1 MEIYR
6 TFDKATRSIVSDRK
20 AYGGQVFD
28 SNSTR
33 VKFTLQNEGQDWDFR
48 AEGYRPFIVFNVF
61 DANGN
66 PYVYGEDS
74 SPAFSGHEFTIPYE
88 ITSQAP
94 SLRVEYQLWF
104 VAAEYADSFNG
115 TPDGMLT
122 TTYVLSAVDGIA
134 FRQSCIKPPK
144 PGCGC
149 RDPGFSPALAPTIA
163 GPLEF
168 LRSRAIIR
176 PVENMAHINDEGKT
190 QGIDLIFKSLS
201 GDYQEMWLNVPLLSE
216 DGKLGM
222 DALPTGNAYG
232 QIPLLKSSVGT
243 GNAIVYDGASGGF
256 IAKAVAAS
264 ATAAQANPS
273 ALMTAMASVTS
284 MEYVKTMEAEAGS
297 HFLRLLDGNKQEIC
311 HVDLPLESMIKKA
324 YYDASKKALIFEV
337 DGAEEPIVVPVH
349 DLIDLYQGSDDI
361 TIEMVS
367 PGSAEDPT
375 IYRIS
380 LSSTFLARISDDEG
394 NLARHKDDVS
404 NPHRVTKAQVGL
416 SEVENLSPA
425 NMPVSTATSA
435 LVDSVRSELKAADDA
450 LDVRVD
456 SLEVDLR
463 GNGETEGLIGRHER
477 DTKDLYSQLAD
488 ANSNIALRYTKSEVN
503 ELLGAKQDT
512 LSPGNYIKIEGNRI
526 SYDGPNV
533 KVDPELS
540 SSSES
545 PVQNKVITAALDKK
559 QDKLHLGSYLEF
571 GADGRLNATV
581 PPVSVDSMLSYS
593 SVNPVQNKVV
603 AEALDKKANIG
614 EGVSVWKGVTQN
626 GLYLY
631 NSGDVVV
638 YGDALYISKVDNN
651 DHHPDD
657 ETCWAPVRSGATKE
671 VGITPAT
678 FIGVFGNDVET
689 VYTITHNLRS
699 RNLVFSFMRN
709 DGSYQYVYPT
719 MVASPTLNTIRVQ
732 LPSPPGR
739 NKLCV
744 NIIKA
749 RTISASAVTEFPQ
762 VVEFVTPDTL
772 WEISQDSGTPLY
784 IKAYN
789 SEGVEIEGDAIQN
802 SISDYSPVT
811 VEFTEQQTGK
821 LFVQAASKVVEY
833 EPVFNG
839 TRYRMEI
846 EVDATDYLVQC
857 FADGEGQI
865 RPDTFYEDG
874 KLIVESDILW
884 EGVVALY
891 KATKTKSWKA
901 ADMTETE
908 DGSFEESF
916 RHDLGRVVGAQLWNE
931 EEGMLMADFRCP
943 TLYTVKVTT
952 HMRVDGTLLVI

>member
-6 TFDKATRSIVSDRK
+6 TFDKATRSITSDRK

-66 PYVYGEDS
+66 PYVYGEET
-74 SPAFSGHEFTIPYE
+74 SPAFSGYEFTIPYE

-122 TTYVLSAVDGIA
+122 TTYILSAVDGIA

-201 GDYQEMWLNVPLLSE
+201 GEYQEMWLNVPLLSE

-256 IAKAVAAS
+256 IAKAVASS
-264 ATAAQANPS
+264 ATAAQANPA

-284 MEYVKTMEAEAGS
+284 MEYVKTMESEAGS

-324 YYDASKKALIFEV
+324 YYDASKKALVFEV

-380 LSSTFLARISDDEG
+380 LSSSFLKRVSDNEE
-394 NLARHKDDVS
+394 NLARHKDDIS

-416 SEVENLSPA
+416 GNVENISPA
-425 NMPVSTATSA
+425 NMPVSDATSA
-435 LVDSVRSELKAADDA
+435 VINDVRSDLEAADSALSTRIGVLDVLLNGDGEKQGLIDAHIKDVSRIDLELASVRGDMETKASKAEL
-450 LDVRVD
+450 
-456 SLEVDLR
+456 
-463 GNGETEGLIGRHER
+463 
-477 DTKDLYSQLAD
+477 
-488 ANSNIALRYTKSEVN
+488 NIAVS
-503 ELLGAKQDT
+503 GKQDK
-512 LSPGNYIKIEGNRI
+512 LIAGANIGISDENVI
-526 SYDGPNV
+526 SYVGPNID
-533 KVDPELS
+533 VDDRMS
-540 SSSES
+540 ATSTN
-545 PVQNKVITAALDKK
+545 PVQNRVVVQELDKK
-559 QDKLHLGSYLEF
+559 QDKLVLGTYLEF
-571 GADGRLNATV
+571 RDGKLNATV
-581 PPVSVDSMLSYS
+581 PPVAVDSSLSYTS
-593 SVNPVQNKVV
+593 TNPVENRAV
-603 AEALDKKANIG
+603 AKALDLKANIG
-614 EGVSVWKGVTQN
+614 EGVSVWKGVTQG
-626 GLYLY
+626 GLYMY

-638 YGDALYISKVDNN
+638 YDNALYISKVDNN

-657 ETCWAPVRSGATKE
+657 ETCWAVVQSGAVTQK

-678 FIGVFGNDVET
+678 FIGVFGNET
-689 VYTITHNLRS
+689 DTLYTVTHNLAS

-732 LPSPPGR
+732 LPSPPGK

-749 RTISASAVTEFPQ
+749 RTITPSAVTEFPA
-762 VVEFVTPDTL
+762 VINFTTPDSV
-772 WEISQDSGTPLY
+772 WEVYNDSATPLY
-784 IKAYN
+784 VKAYN
-789 SEGVEIEGDAIQN
+789 DAGEEIEGDVTQD

-811 VEFTEQQTGK
+811 ETFESQKTGK
-821 LFVQAASKVVEY
+821 LFLQKADAVHEY
-833 EPVFNG
+833 DGTKLEIPVDS
-839 TRYRMEI
+839 TMYC
-846 EVDATDYLVQC
+846 VQC
-857 FADGEGQI
+857 YRDGTGQC
-865 RPDTFYEDG
+865 RPDMYYENG
-874 KLIVESDILW
+874 KLIITSDIAW
-884 EGVVALY
+884 TGTVALY
-891 KATKTKSWKA
+891 KASKSKTWKA
-901 ADMTETE
+901 SEMVQLADGTYEITYQ
-908 DGSFEESF
+908 
-916 RHDLGRVVGAQLWNE
+916 HNLGRVVGAQVWNDE
-931 EEGMLMADFRCP
+931 MGFLITGFKCLTDN
-943 TLYTVKVTT
+943 KVAVTSDIPF
-952 HMRVDGTLLVI
+952 DGTLLVI

>member
-122 TTYVLSAVDGIA
+122 TTYILSAVDGIA

-380 LSSTFLARISDDEG
+380 LSSSFLARIADDED

-425 NMPVSTATSA
+425 NMPVSTATEA
-435 LVDSVRSELKAADDA
+435 RIQDVRTELVQTDDA
-450 LDVRVD
+450 LSTRIGVLDV
-456 SLEVDLR
+456 LL
-463 GNGETEGLIGRHER
+463 NGDGEKQGLIDAHIKDVSRIDLELASVRGDME
-477 DTKDLYSQLAD
+477 TKA
-488 ANSNIALRYTKSEVN
+488 TKSELNTAVSS
-503 ELLGAKQDT
+503 KQDK
-512 LSPGNYIKIEGNRI
+512 LIAGANIGISDENVI
-526 SYDGPNV
+526 SYVGPNID
-533 KVDPELS
+533 VDDRMS
-540 SSSES
+540 ATSTN
-545 PVQNKVITAALDKK
+545 PVQNRVVVQELDKK
-559 QDKLHLGSYLEF
+559 QDKLVLGTYLEF
-571 GADGRLNATV
+571 RDGKLNATV
-581 PPVSVDSMLSYS
+581 PPVAVDSSLSYTS
-593 SVNPVQNKVV
+593 TNPVENRAV
-603 AEALDKKANIG
+603 AKALDLKANIG
-614 EGVSVWKGVTQN
+614 EGVSVWKGVTQG
-626 GLYLY
+626 GLYMY

-638 YGDALYISKVDNN
+638 YDNALYISKVDNN

-657 ETCWAPVRSGATKE
+657 ETCWAVVQSGAVTQK

-678 FIGVFGNDVET
+678 FIGVFGNET
-689 VYTITHNLRS
+689 DTLYTVTHNLES

-719 MVASPTLNTIRVQ
+719 MVASPTLNTIKVQ
-732 LPSPPGR
+732 LPSPPGK

-749 RTISASAVTEFPQ
+749 RTIAPSAVTEFPA
-762 VVEFVTPDTL
+762 VINFTTPDSV
-772 WEISQDSGTPLY
+772 WEVYNDSGTPLY
-784 IKAYN
+784 VKAYN
-789 SEGVEIEGDAIQN
+789 DAGEEIEGDVTQD

-811 VEFTEQQTGK
+811 ETFATQKTGK
-821 LFVQAASKVVEY
+821 LFLQKADAVYEY
-833 EPVFNG
+833 DGTKLEIPVDS
-839 TRYRMEI
+839 TMYC
-846 EVDATDYLVQC
+846 VQC
-857 FADGEGQI
+857 YRDGTGQC
-865 RPDTFYEDG
+865 RPDMYYENG
-874 KLIVESDILW
+874 KLVITSDIAW
-884 EGVVALY
+884 TGTVALY
-891 KATKTKSWKA
+891 KASKYKTWKA
-901 ADMTETE
+901 SEMTQLV
-908 DGSFEESF
+908 DGTYEITYQ
-916 RHDLGRVVGAQLWNE
+916 HNLGRVVGAQVWNDE
-931 EEGMLMADFRCP
+931 SGFLFTGFKCLTDN
-943 TLYTVKVTT
+943 KVAVTSDLPF
-952 HMRVDGTLLVI
+952 DGTLLVI

>member
-6 TFDKATRSIVSDRK
+6 TFDKATRSITSDRK

-33 VKFTLQNEGQDWDFR
+33 IKFTLKNEGEDWDFTT
-48 AEGYRPFIVFNVF
+48 EGYRPFIVFNVF

-66 PYVYGEDS
+66 PYVYGQDS
-74 SPAFSGHEFTIPYE
+74 SPAFSGYEFTIPYE

-115 TPDGMLT
+115 MPDGMLT
-122 TTYVLSAVDGIA
+122 TTYILSAVDGIA
-134 FRQSCIKPPK
+134 FRQSCIKPSK

-149 RDPGFSPALAPTIA
+149 KDPGFNPTLAPTVA

-168 LRSRAIIR
+168 LRSKAIIR
-176 PVENMAHINDEGKT
+176 PVEKMAHINDEGNT
-190 QGIDLIFKSLS
+190 QGLDLIFKSLS
-201 GDYQEMWLNVPLLSE
+201 GEYQEMWLNVPTLSD

-222 DALPTGNAYG
+222 DALPTGNKYG
-232 QIPLLKSSVGT
+232 QVPLLKSSVGN
-243 GNAIVYDGASGGF
+243 GNAIVYDGTAGGF
-256 IAKAVAAS
+256 VAKAVAS
-264 ATAAQANPS
+264 STTAAQANPA

-284 MEYVKTMEAEAGS
+284 MEYVKKMDSVAGA
-297 HFLRLLDGNKQEIC
+297 HFLRLLDGNRQEIC
-311 HVDLPLESMIKKA
+311 HVDLPLEQMISKA
-324 YYDASKKALIFEV
+324 YYDAASKSLIFEI
-337 DGAEEPIVVPVH
+337 DGAEEPLIVPVH
-349 DLIDLYQGSDDI
+349 DLVDLYEGSEDI

-367 PGSAEDPT
+367 PGSSEDAT
-375 IYRIS
+375 VYRIS
-380 LSSTFLARISDDEG
+380 LSSAFLKRIADDED
-394 NLARHKDDVS
+394 NLARHKDDLD

-416 SEVENLSPA
+416 GNVDNTSDA
-425 NMPVSTATSA
+425 NKPVSVATKSMIN
-435 LVDSVRSELKAADDA
+435 DVRSMLEESDVALDTRIDA
-450 LDVRVD
+450 LDVA
-456 SLEVDLR
+456 L
-463 GNGETEGLIGRHER
+463 NGEDGLIRRHES
-477 DTKDLYSQLAD
+477 DVQKLYNQLSEAS
-488 ANSNIALRYTKSEVN
+488 SNIAKRYTKDEVN
-503 ELLGAKQDT
+503 SLLGDKQDT
-512 LSPGNYIKIEGNRI
+512 LTGGDYIKIEGGKV
-526 SYDGPNV
+526 SYTGPNV
-533 KVDPELS
+533 KVDSELS
-540 SSSES
+540 KSSES
-545 PVQNKVITAALDKK
+545 PVQNKVVTQALDGK
-559 QDKLHLGSYLEF
+559 QDKLYLGTYLEF
-571 GADGRLNATV
+571 GKDGRLNATV
-581 PPVSVDSMLSYS
+581 PPVEVDATLSLTS
-593 SVNPVQNKVV
+593 TNPVQNKAIA
-603 AEALDKKANIG
+603 AELDKKANIG

-626 GLYLY
+626 GLYMY

-651 DHHPDD
+651 DHHPTD
-657 ETCWAPVRSGATKE
+657 EVCWAAVHGGAVTQE

-678 FIGVFGNDVET
+678 FIGVFGDDLNT
-689 VYTITHNLRS
+689 VYTIEHNLRS

-719 MVASPTLNTIRVQ
+719 MVASPTLNTMRVQ

-749 RTISASAVTEFPQ
+749 KTVASSTVTEFPT
-762 VVEFVTPDTL
+762 VVDFITPDTV
-772 WEISQDSGTPLY
+772 WELTQDSGTPLY
-784 IKAYN
+784 VKAYN

-811 VEFTEQQTGK
+811 IEFTEQQTGK

-833 EPVFNG
+833 TPMFDG
-839 TRYRMEI
+839 THYRMEI

-857 FADGEGQI
+857 FVDGEGQI

-891 KATKTKSWKA
+891 KATKSKSWKA
-901 ADMTETE
+901 SEMTEVE
-908 DGSFEESF
+908 DGTFEVSF
-916 RHDLGRVVGAQLWNE
+916 RHDLGRVVGAQVWND